1 MKSAHK
7 KATWK
12 LVRNHKIG
20 LRLRFS
26 YTIMKNASVLHKYAA
41 GKRMVLH
48 QHRLRRR
55 KVMSFDYIRKLP
67 TPDEIREQYP
77 VPDSLVPIK
86 QKRDAEIR
94 DVLTG
99 KSDKLLVI
107 IGPCSADN
115 EDAVCDYI
123 NRLAKVNDKVSD
135 RLILIPRIYTNKPR
149 TTGDGYKGIVHQPD
163 PEKKEDFL
171 HGLIAMRHMHI
182 RALSETGLSAA
193 DEMLYPENWGYVSD
207 ILSYVAIGARS
218 VEDQQHRLTVSGFD
232 LPSGMKNP
240 TSGDF
245 SVMLNSVYA
254 AQHPH
259 RFIYRGYEVQ
269 TNGNDLAHTVLR
281 GATSKHGRNI
291 PNYHYED
298 LQILLGLYNER
309 DLKNPACIIDSNHS
323 NSNKQFDQQVRIVKE
338 VMHSRHLS
346 PDIHNF
352 VKGVMI
358 ESYIEEG
365 NQKVGGGVYGQ
376 SITDACLGWEASER
390 LIYDLA
396 ELNY

>member
-1 MKSAHK
+1 MK
-7 KATWK
+7 
-12 LVRNHKIG
+12 
-20 LRLRFS
+20 
-26 YTIMKNASVLHKYAA
+26 
-41 GKRMVLH
+41 
-48 QHRLRRR
+48 
-55 KVMSFDYIRKLP
+55 
-67 TPDEIREQYP
+67 
-77 VPDSLVPIK
+77 
-86 QKRDAEIR
+86 
-94 DVLTG
+94 
-99 KSDKLLVI
+99 DKLLI
-107 IGPCSADN
+107 
-115 EDAVCDYI
+115 
-123 NRLAKVNDKVSD
+123 
-135 RLILIPRIYTNKPR
+135 IPRIYTNKPR

-323 NSNKQFDQQVRIVKE
+323 NSSKQFDQQVRIVKE